1 MVSVIHISI
10 LNDGLRK
17 LAFENGTE
25 TVIETEM
32 ETKSIKFVPPRG
44 KIKDSYCIKI
54 NNKIL

>member
-25 TVIETEM
+25 TEM

-44 KIKDSYCIKI
+44 KIKDSYCIKM